1 MGLIFA
7 SLNLNDSVKN
17 ESSFSKCLT
26 LSRSKMMV
34 DARQGFLI
42 GTAAVILFLIFIG
55 DGFYFCF
62 IEFERLC
69 EK

>member
-17 ESSFSKCLT
+17 ESSFSKCLI
-26 LSRSKMMV
+26 LSRSKMTV

-42 GTAAVILFLIFIG
+42 GTTAVILFLILIG

-62 IEFERLC
+62 VEFERLC